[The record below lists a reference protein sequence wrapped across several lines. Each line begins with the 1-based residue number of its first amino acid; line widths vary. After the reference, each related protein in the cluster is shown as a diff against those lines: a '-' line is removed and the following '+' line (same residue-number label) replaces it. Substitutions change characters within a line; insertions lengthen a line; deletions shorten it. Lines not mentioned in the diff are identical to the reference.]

1 MSFFSPDEL
10 TAIGLSLRVASV
22 AALASLPFGIAMG
35 WLLARKRF
43 PGKSLLDALI
53 HLPLVMPPVVIGYVL
68 LVSFGSQGA
77 IGQFLAK
84 FGISFAFSWTGAALA
99 SAIGVQEIFLLTEG
113 MSATT
118 FKTFELLTVVALN
131 YLLLTAVW
139 NVIQGVIETRLRAH
153 ELDDSVRGWWQSL
166 VYYFKPRFGAVERR
180 S

>member
-77 IGQFLAK
+77 IGQFLVLV
-84 FGISFAFSWTGAALA
+84 GRQVTD
-99 SAIGVQEIFLLTEG
+99 ERCDIFHR
-113 MSATT
+113 
-118 FKTFELLTVVALN
+118 FRRC
-131 YLLLTAVW
+131 
-139 NVIQGVIETRLRAH
+139 RL
-153 ELDDSVRGWWQSL
+153 
-166 VYYFKPRFGAVERR
+166 
-180 S
+180 